1 MLHNFLEDGNLSTVR
16 GQKKQVLHIFWRMA
30 IFTLLHLLFVVS
42 AGKTSE
48 EGSGETLLSDIQGSG
63 EEEAGDLVSGALK
76 SSEGDELISRQRN
89 LNRIFD
95 LLSEID
101 PESLFEDHNYQ
112 VYNESTDESSDFGDN
127 DIESNSV
134 EWKNA
139 SSEFEVGDLKA
150 KENVTGPRQERGKK
164 QSRVRVENDVQS
176 FFSLFPINEHVISNI
191 VHNLTRAFQRD
202 ILGQKLE
209 PETVT
214 EKASSVEIVKST
226 DLDGTPDKLE
236 THAPLIKHET
246 TSERGDDEIF
256 EQSTSTEGS
265 TSQEQENSDTSA
277 SLQTETTEIFPTP
290 TDSAANEDTIIGTT
304 TEYVTE
310 SEEVS
315 GEDKKQITNDEKDF
329 EGSANLS
336 SEDIM
341 TTTEGFHV
349 EEVFYQ
355 EEHKLP
361 FDRPSCQCTCDS
373 SLRYMLPEGR
383 NLQEDEITIVLQDEN
398 VLCSEEDSVLCC
410 TDIMIQSL
418 PEEPFSEENQPK
430 LPEEP
435 LSKENKPQPRFK
447 FPCQRG
453 WTGPDCQ
460 QKEQEEE
467 TSYDEAQEN
476 GDYADVPLDG
486 GPDLFEEENGNP
498 GVRNDTVVDVDISES
513 VLVDTDGIPQ
523 VCLPF
528 LTETTTQSPTIT
540 TTQPSLPT
548 VNDKVIFGTMA
559 LDEVQ
564 MERGLN
570 ETVEAKGSW
579 LITVSLTKTSRV
591 KLRIASRTPISCLA
605 RRGAPPSLLHFD
617 ILASIDGTS
626 RDPLFWNLSPGTWYI
641 QLHNEENFDQEVVL
655 SMSRENADG
664 SQACCR
670 DGCQLIGGRL
680 QCPGEEC
687 LHGEERGSVCIC
699 EQGWLGPLCNLTSME
714 CRENFC
720 GGRGECLQQTGP
732 QGFETIACD
741 CDPGATGEEC
751 QEEEERESE
760 KEEDCSC
767 GEQGVCR
774 AGVCR

>member
-1 MLHNFLEDGNLSTVR
+1 MET
-16 GQKKQVLHIFWRMA
+16 KKQVLHIFWRMA
-30 IFTLLHLLFVVS
+30 IFTLIHLLLLVVS

-48 EGSGETLLSDIQGSG
+48 EGSGEVQGSG
-63 EEEAGDLVSGALK
+63 EEEAGDLVSRTLK

-89 LNRIFD
+89 LNRIFN

-112 VYNESTDESSDFGDN
+112 QVYNESTDESSEFGDN

-139 SSEFEVGDLKA
+139 SSEFEVSDLEA

-209 PETVT
+209 PEAVT
-214 EKASSVEIVKST
+214 EKASPAEIVKNT

-236 THAPLIKHET
+236 THAPLVKHET
-246 TSERGDDEIF
+246 TSERGDDEII

-277 SLQTETTEIFPTP
+277 SLQTESTEIFPTQ
-290 TDSAANEDTIIGTT
+290 TDSAAKENTIKATT
-304 TEYVTE
+304 TEYVNE
-310 SEEVS
+310 LEEVS
-315 GEDKKQITNDEKDF
+315 GGDEKPITNDEKDF
-329 EGSANLS
+329 ESEGSANLS

-341 TTTEGFHV
+341 TTTQGIPI

-361 FDRPSCQCTCDS
+361 FDRPACQCTCDS

-383 NLQEDEITIVLQDEN
+383 NLQEDEITIVLQDED
-398 VLCSEEDSVLCC
+398 VLCSEEEAVRCC
-410 TDIMIQSL
+410 TDIVIQSL
-418 PEEPFSEENQPK
+418 PEEPI
-430 LPEEP
+430 
-435 LSKENKPQPRFK
+435 SKENKPRPRFK

-460 QKEQEEE
+460 QKEQEEDA
-467 TSYDEAQEN
+467 SYDEAHEN
-476 GDYADVPLDG
+476 GDYDDVPLDG
-486 GPDLFEEENGNP
+486 GPDLFEEENVNP
-498 GVRNDTVVDVDISES
+498 GVSNDTLVEVDISES

-523 VCLPF
+523 VCLPY

-548 VNDKVIFGTMA
+548 VNDKIIFGTVA
-559 LDEVQ
+559 LDECQV
-564 MERGLN
+564 ERGLN

-591 KLRIASRTPISCLA
+591 KLRIASRTPMSCLA
-605 RRGAPPSLLHFD
+605 RRGAPPSLLQFD

-626 RDPLFWNLSPGTWYI
+626 REALFWNLSPGTWYI
-641 QLHNEENFDQEVVL
+641 QLHNVENFDQEIVL

-664 SQACCR
+664 SQACCI

-699 EQGWLGPLCNLTSME
+699 EQGWLGPLCNLTSIE

-741 CDPGATGEEC
+741 CDPGAAGEEC
-751 QEEEERESE
+751 EEEEERESE

>member
-1 MLHNFLEDGNLSTVR
+1 
-16 GQKKQVLHIFWRMA
+16 MA
-30 IFTLLHLLFVVS
+30 IFTLIRLLLLVVS

-48 EGSGETLLSDIQGSG
+48 EGSGEVQGSG
-63 EEEAGDLVSGALK
+63 EEEAGDLVSRTLK

-89 LNRIFD
+89 LNRIFN

-112 VYNESTDESSDFGDN
+112 QVYNESTDESSEFGDN

-139 SSEFEVGDLKA
+139 SSEFEVSDLEA

-176 FFSLFPINEHVISNI
+176 FFSLFPINEQVISNI

-209 PETVT
+209 PEAVT
-214 EKASSVEIVKST
+214 EKASPAEIVKNT

-236 THAPLIKHET
+236 THAPLVKHET
-246 TSERGDDEIF
+246 TSERGDDEII

-277 SLQTETTEIFPTP
+277 SLQTESTEIFPTQ
-290 TDSAANEDTIIGTT
+290 TDSAAKESTIKATT
-304 TEYVTE
+304 TEYVNE
-310 SEEVS
+310 LEEVS
-315 GEDKKQITNDEKDF
+315 GGDEKPITNDEKDF
-329 EGSANLS
+329 ESEGSANLS

-341 TTTEGFHV
+341 TTTQGIPI

-361 FDRPSCQCTCDS
+361 FDRPACQCTCDS

-383 NLQEDEITIVLQDEN
+383 NLQEDEITIVLQDED
-398 VLCSEEDSVLCC
+398 VLCSEEEAVRCC
-410 TDIMIQSL
+410 TDIVIQSL
-418 PEEPFSEENQPK
+418 PEEPI
-430 LPEEP
+430 
-435 LSKENKPQPRFK
+435 SKENKPRPRFK

-460 QKEQEEE
+460 QKEQEEDA
-467 TSYDEAQEN
+467 SYDEAHEN
-476 GDYADVPLDG
+476 GDYDDVPLDG
-486 GPDLFEEENGNP
+486 GPDLFEEENVNP
-498 GVRNDTVVDVDISES
+498 GVSSDTLVEVDISES

-523 VCLPF
+523 VCLPY

-548 VNDKVIFGTMA
+548 VNDKIIFGTVA
-559 LDEVQ
+559 LDECQV
-564 MERGLN
+564 ERGLN

-591 KLRIASRTPISCLA
+591 KLRIASRTPMSCLA
-605 RRGAPPSLLHFD
+605 RRGAPPSLLQFD

-626 RDPLFWNLSPGTWYI
+626 REALFWNLSPGTWYI
-641 QLHNEENFDQEVVL
+641 QLHNVENFDQEIVL

-664 SQACCR
+664 SQACCI

-699 EQGWLGPLCNLTSME
+699 EQGWLGPLCNLTSIE

-741 CDPGATGEEC
+741 CDPGAAGEEC
-751 QEEEERESE
+751 EEEEERESE

>member
-1 MLHNFLEDGNLSTVR
+1 M
-16 GQKKQVLHIFWRMA
+16 
-30 IFTLLHLLFVVS
+30 VS

-48 EGSGETLLSDIQGSG
+48 EGSGEVQGSG
-63 EEEAGDLVSGALK
+63 EEEAGDLVSRTLK

-89 LNRIFD
+89 LNRIFN

-112 VYNESTDESSDFGDN
+112 QVYNESTDESSEFGDN

-139 SSEFEVGDLKA
+139 SSEFEVSDLEA

-176 FFSLFPINEHVISNI
+176 FFSLFPINEQVISNI

-209 PETVT
+209 PEAVT
-214 EKASSVEIVKST
+214 EKTSPAEIVKNT

-236 THAPLIKHET
+236 THAPLVKHET
-246 TSERGDDEIF
+246 TSERGDDEII

-277 SLQTETTEIFPTP
+277 SLQTESTEIFPTQ
-290 TDSAANEDTIIGTT
+290 TDSAAKESTIKATT
-304 TEYVTE
+304 TEYVNE
-310 SEEVS
+310 LEEVS
-315 GEDKKQITNDEKDF
+315 GGDEKPITNDEKDF
-329 EGSANLS
+329 ESEGSANLS

-341 TTTEGFHV
+341 TTTQGIPI

-361 FDRPSCQCTCDS
+361 FDRPACQCTCDS

-398 VLCSEEDSVLCC
+398 VLCSEEEAVRCC
-410 TDIMIQSL
+410 TDIVIQSL
-418 PEEPFSEENQPK
+418 PEEPI
-430 LPEEP
+430 
-435 LSKENKPQPRFK
+435 SKENKPRPRFK

-460 QKEQEEE
+460 QKEQEEDA
-467 TSYDEAQEN
+467 SYDEAHEN
-476 GDYADVPLDG
+476 GDYDDVPLDG
-486 GPDLFEEENGNP
+486 GPDLFEEENVNP
-498 GVRNDTVVDVDISES
+498 GVSNDTLVEVDISES

-523 VCLPF
+523 VCLPY

-548 VNDKVIFGTMA
+548 VNDKIIFGTVA
-559 LDEVQ
+559 LDECQV
-564 MERGLN
+564 ERGLN

-591 KLRIASRTPISCLA
+591 KLRIASRTPMSCLA
-605 RRGAPPSLLHFD
+605 RRGAPPSLLQFD

-626 RDPLFWNLSPGTWYI
+626 REALFWNLSPGTWYI
-641 QLHNEENFDQEVVL
+641 QLHNVENFDQEIVL

-664 SQACCR
+664 SQACCI

-699 EQGWLGPLCNLTSME
+699 EQGWLGPLCNLTSIE

-741 CDPGATGEEC
+741 CDPGAAGEEC
-751 QEEEERESE
+751 EEEEERESE

>member
-1 MLHNFLEDGNLSTVR
+1 MET
-16 GQKKQVLHIFWRMA
+16 KKQVLHIFWRMA
-30 IFTLLHLLFVVS
+30 IFTLIHLLLLVVS

-48 EGSGETLLSDIQGSG
+48 EGSGEVQGSG
-63 EEEAGDLVSGALK
+63 EEEAGDLVSRTLK

-89 LNRIFD
+89 LNRIFN

-112 VYNESTDESSDFGDN
+112 AYNESTDESSEFGDN

-139 SSEFEVGDLKA
+139 SSEFEVSDLEA

-176 FFSLFPINEHVISNI
+176 FFSLFPINEQVISNI

-209 PETVT
+209 PEAVT
-214 EKASSVEIVKST
+214 EKTSPAEIVKNT

-236 THAPLIKHET
+236 THAPLVKHET
-246 TSERGDDEIF
+246 TSERGDDEII

-277 SLQTETTEIFPTP
+277 SLQTESTEIFPTQ
-290 TDSAANEDTIIGTT
+290 TDSAAKESTIKATT
-304 TEYVTE
+304 TEYVNE
-310 SEEVS
+310 LEEVS
-315 GEDKKQITNDEKDF
+315 GGDEKPITNDEKDF
-329 EGSANLS
+329 ESEGSANLS

-341 TTTEGFHV
+341 TTTQGIPI

-361 FDRPSCQCTCDS
+361 FDRPACQCTCDS

-398 VLCSEEDSVLCC
+398 VLCSEEEAVRCC
-410 TDIMIQSL
+410 TDIVIQSL
-418 PEEPFSEENQPK
+418 PEEPI
-430 LPEEP
+430 
-435 LSKENKPQPRFK
+435 SKENKPRPRFK

-460 QKEQEEE
+460 QKEQEEDA
-467 TSYDEAQEN
+467 SYDEAHEN
-476 GDYADVPLDG
+476 GDYDDVPLDG
-486 GPDLFEEENGNP
+486 GPDLFEEENVNP
-498 GVRNDTVVDVDISES
+498 GVSNDTLVEVDISES

-523 VCLPF
+523 VCLPY

-548 VNDKVIFGTMA
+548 VNDKIIFGTVA
-559 LDEVQ
+559 LDECQV
-564 MERGLN
+564 ERGLN

-591 KLRIASRTPISCLA
+591 KLRIASRTPMSCLA
-605 RRGAPPSLLHFD
+605 RRGAPPSLLQFD

-626 RDPLFWNLSPGTWYI
+626 REALFWNLSPGTWYI
-641 QLHNEENFDQEVVL
+641 QLHNVENFDQEIVL

-664 SQACCR
+664 SQACCI

-699 EQGWLGPLCNLTSME
+699 EQGWLGPLCNLTSIE

-741 CDPGATGEEC
+741 CDPGAAGEEC
-751 QEEEERESE
+751 EEEEERESE

>member
-1 MLHNFLEDGNLSTVR
+1 M
-16 GQKKQVLHIFWRMA
+16 
-30 IFTLLHLLFVVS
+30 VS

-48 EGSGETLLSDIQGSG
+48 EGSGEVQGSG
-63 EEEAGDLVSGALK
+63 EEEAGDLVSRTLK

-89 LNRIFD
+89 LNRIFN

-112 VYNESTDESSDFGDN
+112 QVYNESTDESSEFGDN

-139 SSEFEVGDLKA
+139 SSEFEVSDLEA

-209 PETVT
+209 PEAVT
-214 EKASSVEIVKST
+214 EKASPAEIVKNT

-236 THAPLIKHET
+236 THAPLVKHET
-246 TSERGDDEIF
+246 TSERGDDEII

-277 SLQTETTEIFPTP
+277 SLQTESTEIFPTQ
-290 TDSAANEDTIIGTT
+290 TDSAAKENTIKATT
-304 TEYVTE
+304 TEYVNE
-310 SEEVS
+310 LEEVS
-315 GEDKKQITNDEKDF
+315 GGDEKPITNDEKDF
-329 EGSANLS
+329 ESEGSANLS

-341 TTTEGFHV
+341 TTTQGIPI

-361 FDRPSCQCTCDS
+361 FDGPACQCTCDS
-373 SLRYMLPEGR
+373 SLRYMHPEGR
-383 NLQEDEITIVLQDEN
+383 NLQEDEITIVLQDED
-398 VLCSEEDSVLCC
+398 VLCSEEEAVRCC
-410 TDIMIQSL
+410 TDIVIQSL
-418 PEEPFSEENQPK
+418 PEEPI
-430 LPEEP
+430 
-435 LSKENKPQPRFK
+435 SKENKPRPRFK

-460 QKEQEEE
+460 QKEQEEDA
-467 TSYDEAQEN
+467 SYDEAHEN
-476 GDYADVPLDG
+476 GDYDDVPLDG
-486 GPDLFEEENGNP
+486 GPDLFEEENVNP
-498 GVRNDTVVDVDISES
+498 GVSNDTLVEVDISES

-523 VCLPF
+523 VCLPY

-548 VNDKVIFGTMA
+548 VNDKIIFGTMA
-559 LDEVQ
+559 LDECQV
-564 MERGLN
+564 ERGLN

-591 KLRIASRTPISCLA
+591 KLRIASRTPMSCLA
-605 RRGAPPSLLHFD
+605 RRGAPPSLLQFD

-641 QLHNEENFDQEVVL
+641 QLHNVENFDQEIVL

-664 SQACCR
+664 SQACCI
-670 DGCQLIGGRL
+670 DGCQLIGGHL

-699 EQGWLGPLCNLTSME
+699 EQGWLGPLCNLTSIE

-741 CDPGATGEEC
+741 CDPGAAGEEC
-751 QEEEERESE
+751 EEEEERESE

>member
-1 MLHNFLEDGNLSTVR
+1 M
-16 GQKKQVLHIFWRMA
+16 
-30 IFTLLHLLFVVS
+30 VS

-48 EGSGETLLSDIQGSG
+48 EGSGEIQGSG
-63 EEEAGDLVSGALK
+63 EEEAGDLVSRTLK
-76 SSEGDELISRQRN
+76 SSEGDELFSRQRN
-89 LNRIFD
+89 LNRIFN

-112 VYNESTDESSDFGDN
+112 QVYNESTDESSEFGDN

-139 SSEFEVGDLKA
+139 SSEFEVSDLEA

-209 PETVT
+209 PEAVT
-214 EKASSVEIVKST
+214 EKTSPAEIVKNT

-236 THAPLIKHET
+236 THAPLVKHET
-246 TSERGDDEIF
+246 TSERGDDEII

-277 SLQTETTEIFPTP
+277 SLQTESTEIFPTQ
-290 TDSAANEDTIIGTT
+290 TDSAAKENTIKATT
-304 TEYVTE
+304 TEYVNE
-310 SEEVS
+310 LEEVS
-315 GEDKKQITNDEKDF
+315 GGDEKPITNDEKDF
-329 EGSANLS
+329 ESEGSANLS

-341 TTTEGFHV
+341 TTTQGIPI

-361 FDRPSCQCTCDS
+361 FDRPACQCTCDS

-383 NLQEDEITIVLQDEN
+383 NLQEDEIAIVLQDEDI
-398 VLCSEEDSVLCC
+398 LCSEEEAVRCC
-410 TDIMIQSL
+410 TDIVIQSL
-418 PEEPFSEENQPK
+418 PEEPI
-430 LPEEP
+430 
-435 LSKENKPQPRFK
+435 SKENKPRPRFK

-460 QKEQEEE
+460 QKEQEEDA
-467 TSYDEAQEN
+467 SYDEAHEN
-476 GDYADVPLDG
+476 GDYDDVPLDG
-486 GPDLFEEENGNP
+486 GPDLFEEENVNP
-498 GVRNDTVVDVDISES
+498 GVSNDTLVEVDISES

-523 VCLPF
+523 VCLPY

-548 VNDKVIFGTMA
+548 VNDKIIFGTVA
-559 LDEVQ
+559 LDECQV
-564 MERGLN
+564 ERGLN

-591 KLRIASRTPISCLA
+591 KLRIASRTPMSCLA
-605 RRGAPPSLLHFD
+605 RRGAPPSLLQFD

-626 RDPLFWNLSPGTWYI
+626 REALFWNLSPGTWYI
-641 QLHNEENFDQEVVL
+641 QLHNVENFDQEIVL

-664 SQACCR
+664 SQACCI

-699 EQGWLGPLCNLTSME
+699 EQGWLGPLCNLTSIE

-741 CDPGATGEEC
+741 CDPGAAGEEC
-751 QEEEERESE
+751 EEEEERESE